1 MHRIEQLDVFNKK
14 LENTKNNQR
23 ELKHTVPAMKDTLEG
38 INSRLKG
45 TEEQISETEDRV
57 AEIPAI
63 KKKEERKEMRTV

>member
-1 MHRIEQLDVFNKK
+1 
-14 LENTKNNQR
+14 
-23 ELKHTVPAMKDTLEG
+23 MKDTLEG